1 MFFHHVIEESYIVVA
16 RLSTYGAYRHDDMQ
30 ILVDINIAAV
40 AVNANV
46 VSVHV
51 PLIHS
56 AQYLNAQAA
65 RLLMDASMVSQSR
78 MCEHGNPL
86 AWNLQGGT

>member
-1 MFFHHVIEESYIVVA
+1 MNPVTNNVMMYKN
-16 RLSTYGAYRHDDMQ
+16 STHS
-30 ILVDINIAAV
+30 
-40 AVNANV
+40 

-65 RLLMDASMVSQSR
+65 RLLMDASMMGQSR